1 VSESDPLYIHADEKI
16 DKIHAELVEVLR
28 KIDALDQEQK
38 RIAERIDKGV
48 SQTAFKAFE
57 MVNTLMAKVTEMAG
71 TDQVQ
76 ENRIKTLEKHSDW
89 TIKGFI
95 VVVAAGIVLAWL
107 KGKIF

>member
-1 VSESDPLYIHADEKI
+1 MDENPLYIHADSKIEKL
-16 DKIHAELVEVLR
+16 HEELVEVLR
-28 KIDALDQEQK
+28 KLDALDQEQK

-76 ENRIKTLEKHSDW
+76 ENRINTIEKHSEW

-107 KGKIF
+107 KVKVF